1 MGIKIALDS
10 ESVFYYLTNRPAEQ
24 SHDGRKQPDITT
36 LFRPIVTASLGK
48 AELPLPLQGIG
59 IHFRG
64 MGNRRYSGQAII
76 QSRRAISLPRLSTRL
91 QEAFPVESGYQCA
104 PIRPSGL
111 ESYVYERKSK
121 EVAFAVD
128 YTTNPQSGKP
138 AFLVLMGCNG
148 AKMRALDSEAAFIEE
163 LDAFGDI
170 TSRFLETCFS
180 SPRKTHALPNS
191 VVIPPRLEFS
201 LVGVEYG
208 S

>member
-24 SHDGRKQPDITT
+24 SHDGWKQPDITP
-36 LFRPIVTASLGK
+36 FRPIVTASLGK
-48 AELPLPLQGIG
+48 VELPLPLQGIS